1 MKIKVETTRFG
12 PVEVNSDEVYSF
24 PQGLI
29 GFEALKR
36 FVLLDS
42 KKGTIVQWLQAVD
55 DPAVAFLVS
64 EPQSFIP
71 SFEIEFPD
79 ATASEPV
86 IDRDHFQRLKTL
98 TMLSLDRNEGVL
110 HVHVMSPLLLDT
122 SNRKGVQIMTDTPHP
137 TVIVP
142 LRTA

>member
-1 MKIKVETTRFG
+1 MKMTFETTRFG
-12 PVEVNSDEVYSF
+12 PVEVNSDEVYFF

-42 KKGTIVQWLQAVD
+42 KKGNIIQWLQAID

-71 SFEIEFPD
+71 SFEIKYPD
-79 ATASEPV
+79 ATSSEPV
-86 IDRDHFQRLKTL
+86 MDRDQFQQLKTL

-122 SNRKGVQIMTDTPHP
+122 SGRKGVQIMTDTPHP
-137 TVIVP
+137 TVKVP